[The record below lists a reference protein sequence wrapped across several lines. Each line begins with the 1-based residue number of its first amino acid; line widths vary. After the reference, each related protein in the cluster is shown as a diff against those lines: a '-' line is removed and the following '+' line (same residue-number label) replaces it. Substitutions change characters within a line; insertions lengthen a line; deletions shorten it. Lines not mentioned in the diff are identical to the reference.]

1 MPGMNAR
8 ETGQKIAVTVWGQ
21 RVSPVFDSARTLLI
35 TEINGNSLTATS
47 RIAFDP
53 ERPLE
58 LLHLLRAQKV
68 MVIICGAVSEG
79 PAAMIEA
86 AGIELIP
93 FIAGD
98 VHRVLEHFL
107 QGQALDSSFRMPGCG
122 KNICCRG
129 RIRRGHSIRAI
140 QLPPDRMTG
149 FAPSPLSR
157 STAVPE
163 EQAADSSLDGATSPD
178 KGSANTNP

>member
-1 MPGMNAR
+1 MKAR
-8 ETGQKIAVTVWGQ
+8 GTGRKIAVTVWGQ

-35 TEINGNSLTATS
+35 VEINGKVLTATS

-58 LLHLLRAQKV
+58 LLHLLRAQEV
-68 MVIICGAVSEG
+68 MLIICGAVSEG

-93 FIAGD
+93 FITGD
-98 VHRVLEHFL
+98 VHQVLEHFL
-107 QGQALDSSFRMPGCG
+107 QGRALDNTFRMPGCG

-129 RIRRGHSIRAI
+129 KIRRGRGIRAVHR
-140 QLPPDRMTG
+140 PPDHM
-149 FAPSPLSR
+149 PWSSSPRLPMPVLESGEQTDDTSR
-157 STAVPE
+157 DTDA
-163 EQAADSSLDGATSPD
+163 QQDTHSS
-178 KGSANTNP
+178 NTNP